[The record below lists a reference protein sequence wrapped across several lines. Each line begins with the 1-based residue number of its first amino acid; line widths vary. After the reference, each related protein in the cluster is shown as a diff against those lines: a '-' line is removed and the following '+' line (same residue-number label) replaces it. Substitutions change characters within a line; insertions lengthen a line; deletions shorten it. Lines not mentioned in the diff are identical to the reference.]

1 MDVETINKS
10 QTEATLEMENLGKKS
25 ESTDISINNRL
36 QEIVKFRSEINKIE
50 TKSYAKNQ

>member
-25 ESTDISINNRL
+25 EAIDISINNRL

>member
-50 TKSYAKNQ
+50 TKYK